1 MVAGSRIKVVK
12 ADDPFSYTP
21 GPTGSGDR
29 GGEEVRKAR
38 DHCKVPRLRDEGP
51 FLELMDD

>member
-1 MVAGSRIKVVK
+1 MAGSRIKVVK